1 MVANSEIV
9 EDITAP
15 KKGKMSEYLT
25 FTKIRLAGLVVFS
38 AVLGYL
44 ASVDTV
50 NWITLIAL
58 TLGGTFITGAA
69 NGLNQIY
76 ERDRDDKM
84 NRTKS
89 RPFPQN
95 TMTIKEGYF
104 VCVALGLAGFL
115 LLYFF
120 CNPLTAFLSIGSLLI
135 YAYFYTPLKPITPL
149 AVFVGAIPGAL
160 PPLLG
165 FTAGQNTISFIA
177 LSWFFIQFMW
187 QFPHFWAIAWKSY
200 DDYLKGGFYLLPLRN
215 GKTKENASTIFFYTV
230 MGLPVSLIPYFF
242 GEGGLYST
250 IGIFLMNIVFIY
262 FAYRLVLHKSDKAA
276 TQLMFA
282 SFIYLPIVQI
292 LLFINL

>member
-15 KKGKMSEYLT
+15 QKSKMSEYLT

-44 ASVDTV
+44 ASVDAV

-58 TLGGTFITGAA
+58 TIGGTFITGAA

-89 RPFPQN
+89 RPFPQK
-95 TMTIKEGYF
+95 TMTVKEGYI
-104 VCVALGLAGFL
+104 VCIALGLAGFL

-242 GEGGLYST
+242 GEAGIYST
-250 IGIFLMNIVFIY
+250 IGIFLMNIIFIY